1 MAEYSAEHICSSWLT
16 DWGGCLQVFR
26 PHVLGWILTSQE
38 ALCQRCRVIEATTYA
53 TAAAGPEG
61 RMPEDGKAFN
71 YLTFPLAL
79 GIETNKILSF
89 SPLYC

>member
-1 MAEYSAEHICSSWLT
+1 MHAVILAHDLT
-16 DWGGCLQVFR
+16 HNKYDGVQVFR

-61 RMPEDGKAFN
+61 RMPEDGTC
-71 YLTFPLAL
+71 LLC
-79 GIETNKILSF
+79 F
-89 SPLYC
+89 SSSQI